1 MSKRTRN
8 QLENIQ
14 IFLKKNV
21 FSSRYVVR
29 NMLFATM
36 FMTAVAFVVGMVT
49 LIKTTGYS
57 EEKQSSV
64 EVVASVEPTEV
75 TQPEIKEVINL
86 SEVSQISSDSIGA
99 LVTGMESEFMATVKA
114 NEALMV
120 ANATGEF
127 DSRFVSKEDNVNI
140 RESAGTDSDVV
151 GKMGKG
157 TVGDIISSDGEW
169 LNIKSGE
176 IEGFVKSE
184 FVLTGSEAEDFAKDY
199 YKSVGTIN
207 DDGVNIRKEASTSAE
222 VVATGYKGTEYDVNE
237 EVTET
242 LDGWVCI
249 LVDDKDAYVSA
260 DFIDVWS
267 GYPEASVYN
276 PDKGEEEKPEDNKP
290 EDTKPEDEKPEDN
303 KPEDKEPEETV
314 PEKTEPEETEP
325 EETPSNEQVITPTN
339 RGAISLSE
347 EDIYLMAAIVTL
359 ESGGECYEG
368 QLAVANVIVNRLLNG
383 YWGSTVSDVVY
394 APGQFGCISS
404 SLLDTYIQ
412 TGGQASCL
420 QAVRDAVGGY
430 NNVGS
435 YMYFRTVR
443 SANVSKYSSYTI
455 IGNHVF
461 Y

>member
-222 VVATGYKGTEYDVNE
+222 VVATGYKGTEY
-237 EVTET
+237 
-242 LDGWVCI
+242 L
-249 LVDDKDAYVSA
+249 
-260 DFIDVWS
+260 
-267 GYPEASVYN
+267 
-276 PDKGEEEKPEDNKP
+276 
-290 EDTKPEDEKPEDN
+290 
-303 KPEDKEPEETV
+303 
-314 PEKTEPEETEP
+314 
-325 EETPSNEQVITPTN
+325 
-339 RGAISLSE
+339 SL
-347 EDIYLMAAIVTL
+347 IHI
-359 ESGGECYEG
+359 
-368 QLAVANVIVNRLLNG
+368 
-383 YWGSTVSDVVY
+383 
-394 APGQFGCISS
+394 
-404 SLLDTYIQ
+404 
-412 TGGQASCL
+412 
-420 QAVRDAVGGY
+420 
-430 NNVGS
+430 
-435 YMYFRTVR
+435 
-443 SANVSKYSSYTI
+443 
-455 IGNHVF
+455 
-461 Y
+461 